1 MQIASSNKS
10 LIVLAIGFTVLLLS
24 LLIFLFEDVGVAIPF
39 VIPILGGFT
48 FYIFGHP
55 RRALDMVLI
64 SSFLAI
70 GIIRYIGDIPLG
82 LTVDFFLIMAIVVAL
97 FHRSLKPDF
106 SRLNTGLMWCAA
118 IWMLYC
124 TAELFNPE
132 AVSTMAWVY
141 AIRGLALY
149 MFLTIPITLLYANT
163 VRDLDRFIKIVLV
176 LSFLAA
182 LWGLKQFHFG
192 PDFAETA
199 WLKEGK
205 NQSTHVLFGELRVFS
220 FFSDAG
226 QFGSGIAQA
235 GVIAAVI
242 ALGPFAFKTRMIS
255 AVCALLFFFLMILS
269 GTRGS
274 LIVPVVGM
282 LVYLFASRN
291 FKLLAAGL
299 MVMAAA
305 YGFLQYTSIAND
317 IYQVRRMRTALDPND
332 ASLQVRLANRVI
344 IRDYLKD
351 KPFGGGIGTSGSW
364 RERFSPGTLLAET
377 PNDGWYVRVRA
388 ETGVVGLY
396 LHVGI
401 LLYIGL
407 VGLYKC
413 MRVKDEKLRH
423 KLLALLAGYA
433 GIAASSYGN
442 PLLGQIPTG
451 IILYMSWAYLFMAE
465 DLDKQVADE
474 KPKSVIL

>member
-1 MQIASSNKS
+1 MQTISSKS
-10 LIVLAIGFTVLLLS
+10 LIVITIGFITLLLP
-24 LLIFLFEDVGVAIPF
+24 LLIFFLEEIGLAIPF
-39 VIPILGGFT
+39 IIPVLGGFA
-48 FYIFGHP
+48 FYLFGHP
-55 RRALDMVLI
+55 RRALNMTLI

-70 GIIRYIGDIPLG
+70 GVIRYVGDIPLG
-82 LTVDFFLIMAIVVAL
+82 LTVDFLLIMAIVVAI
-97 FHRSLKPDF
+97 FHRSVKSDF
-106 SRLNTGLMWCAA
+106 GKLNTGVMWCAA

-132 AVSTMAWVY
+132 AVSRAAWVY
-141 AIRGLALY
+141 AVRGLALY
-149 MFLTIPITLLYANT
+149 MFLTVPVTLLYANK
-163 VRDLDRFIKIVLV
+163 VNDLNRFIKIVLF
-176 LSFLAA
+176 LSIFAA
-182 LWGLKQFHFG
+182 LWGLKQFYFG
-192 PDFAETA
+192 PDYAETA
-199 WLKEGK
+199 WLNVGK
-205 NQSTHVLFGELRVFS
+205 NRNTHVLFGELRVFS

-226 QFGSGIAQA
+226 QFGSGIAHS

-242 ALGPFAFKTRMIS
+242 ALGPFSLRTRILS
-255 AVCALLFFFLMILS
+255 AICALLFFFLMILS
-269 GTRGS
+269 GTRGA

-291 FKLLAAGL
+291 FKLLTAGL
-299 MVMAAA
+299 MVMMAA
-305 YGFLQYTSIAND
+305 YAFLQYTTIAND

-332 ASLQVRLANRVI
+332 ASLQVRFANRVI

-364 RERFSPGTLLAET
+364 GERFSPGTLLAET

-413 MRVKDEKLRH
+413 MKIKDEKLRH

-465 DLDKQVADE
+465 DLEKQLAQE
-474 KPKSVIL
+474 QPKTLIQ

>member
-1 MQIASSNKS
+1 MQVASSNKS
-10 LIVLAIGFTVLLLS
+10 LILFAIGFTVLLLS
-24 LLIFLFEDVGVAIPF
+24 LLIFLFEDLGVAIPF
-39 VIPILGGFT
+39 IIPILGGFT

-55 RRALDMVLI
+55 RRALDMTLI

-70 GIIRYIGDIPLG
+70 GVIRYIGDIPLG
-82 LTVDFFLIMAIVVAL
+82 LTVDFFLVMAIVVAI

-106 SRLNTGLMWCAA
+106 RKLNTRLMWCAS

-132 AVSTMAWVY
+132 AVSRMAWVY

-149 MFLTIPITLLYANT
+149 MFLTIPITLLYANK
-163 VRDLDRFIKIVLV
+163 VEDLNRFIKIVIF

-182 LWGLKQFHFG
+182 IWGLKQFYFG

-205 NQSTHVLFGELRVFS
+205 NQSTHVLFGQLRVFS

-242 ALGPFAFKTRMIS
+242 ALGPFSLRTRIIS
-255 AVCALLFFFLMILS
+255 AICALLFFFLMILS
-269 GTRGS
+269 GTRGA

-282 LVYLFASRN
+282 LVYLFALRN

-299 MVMAAA
+299 MVMVAA
-305 YGFLQYTSIAND
+305 YGFLQYTTIAND

-364 RERFSPGTLLAET
+364 GERFSPGTLLAET

-401 LLYIGL
+401 LIYIGL

-413 MRVKDEKLRH
+413 MKIKDEKLRH

-465 DLDKQVADE
+465 DLDKQVSNE
-474 KPKSVIL
+474 KTKPMIQ

>member
-1 MQIASSNKS
+1 MQTVSSNKA
-10 LIVLAIGFTVLLLS
+10 LIVMAVGLTALLIS
-24 LLIFLFEDVGVAIPF
+24 LLIFSFEDLGVAIPF
-39 VIPILGGFT
+39 IVPILGGFT
-48 FYIFGHP
+48 FYLFGHP
-55 RRALDMVLI
+55 RRALDMTLI
-64 SSFLAI
+64 SSFIAI
-70 GIIRYIGDIPLG
+70 GIIRYVGDVPLG
-82 LTVDFFLIMAIVVAL
+82 LTVDFFLLMAIVVAV
-97 FHRSLKPDF
+97 FHRSMRHDF
-106 SRLNTGLMWCAA
+106 SRLNTGVMWCAA

-124 TAELFNPE
+124 IAELFNPE
-132 AVSTMAWVY
+132 AVSRAAWFY
-141 AIRGLALY
+141 AVRGLALY
-149 MFLTIPITLLYANT
+149 MFLAIPITLLYASRNE
-163 VRDLDRFIKIVLV
+163 DLNRFIRIVFV
-176 LSFLAA
+176 LSVLAA
-182 LWGLKQFHFG
+182 LWGLKQFYLG
-192 PDFAETA
+192 PDNAEMA
-199 WLKEGK
+199 WLNVGK
-205 NQSTHVLFGELRVFS
+205 NRSTHVLFGELRIFS

-226 QFGSGIAQA
+226 QFGSGIAHS

-242 ALGPFAFKTRMIS
+242 ALGPFSMRTRIIS
-255 AVCALLFFFLMILS
+255 AIGALLFFFLMILS
-269 GTRGS
+269 GTRGA

-291 FKLLAAGL
+291 YKLLLVGL
-299 MVMAAA
+299 MVMVAA
-305 YGFLQYTSIAND
+305 YGFLQYTTIAND

-351 KPFGGGIGTSGSW
+351 KPFGGGLGTSGFW
-364 RERFSPGTLLAET
+364 GERFSPGTLLAET

-388 ETGVVGLY
+388 ETGAVGLY

-413 MRVKDEKLRH
+413 MKIKDEKLRH

-465 DLDKQVADE
+465 DLDKQVNE
-474 KPKSVIL
+474 KQQTFLKQ